1 MTTVPRKASFVLLAA
16 PLLWLVPAVVHPIG
30 EPYEG
35 IADDADRWI
44 FVHLAQ
50 LVLMPFLAAGVWL
63 LLDGLQSA
71 AAWVARAA
79 LVCWLVFFSAF
90 DAVAGIATGVLTRHA
105 NSLTGDEQ
113 EGVVAAI
120 DFLWA
125 DSLLA
130 NGGFSILG
138 NLGHFSWVVVA
149 IAATVALYQARAG
162 RVVVAATFLSV
173 LFASHSGLGAA
184 IGLVALFVAELV
196 MFRRRS
202 SVATPATSAPAPV
215 PTS

>member
-16 PLLWLVPAVVHPIG
+16 PLLWLIPAVVHPIG

-35 IADDADRWI
+35 IADEANRWI
-44 FVHLAQ
+44 FVHVAQ
-50 LVLMPFLAAGVWL
+50 LVLMPFLAVGAWL
-63 LLDGLQSA
+63 LLDGLRSA
-71 AAWVARAA
+71 ASWVARSA
-79 LVCWLVFFSAF
+79 LVLWLVFFSAF

-105 NSLTGDEQ
+105 NSLTGEEQ
-113 EGVVAAI
+113 EGVVAAV

-138 NLGHFSWVVVA
+138 NLGHFPWVAFA
-149 IAATVALYQARAG
+149 IAATVAVYRARAG

-184 IGLVALFVAELV
+184 IGLIALFVAELA
-196 MFRRRS
+196 MLRRRS
-202 SVATPATSAPAPV
+202 VSAPEAARVPV
-215 PTS
+215 PAS